1 MKLISLIPLFLFLL
15 STAHAHRPYIPTH
28 QVTVKKGDIHHGVQ
42 FPEGSIL
49 TLISSSGVV
58 ASATL
63 SRDFKMNGHLLK
75 QGSSLS
81 IWGNGALFEL
91 SPVSGQKI
99 GDLEFQAGEASL
111 RFTNNCALESASL
124 HADKEIH
131 GYRFGKNMTVEFHP
145 NGKLSRG
152 TLAEEQVKNG
162 LKLKP
167 HSEIRF
173 FPTEQIQA
181 AKLSGES
188 TVGNYKIKGDPNP
201 ANASDVEFY
210 PNGRLKAAILS
221 QNAVIDGYRC
231 DPGNIAFFE
240 SGKIKELTLGED
252 RVVKLHPYLDQ
263 SAVEKPARRG
273 DRINLSEDG
282 RVMGWS
288 SRR

>member
-1 MKLISLIPLFLFLL
+1 
-15 STAHAHRPYIPTH
+15 
-28 QVTVKKGDIHHGVQ
+28 VTVKKGDIHQGVQ
-42 FPEGSIL
+42 FPEGSTL
-49 TLISSSGVV
+49 TLISSSGAV

-75 QGSSLS
+75 EGISLS
-81 IWGNGALFEL
+81 VWGNGALFEL
-91 SPVSGQKI
+91 SPVSGQRI
-99 GDLEFQAGEASL
+99 GDIEFQAGEANL
-111 RFTNNCALESASL
+111 RFTAKGILENASL
-124 HADKEIH
+124 HTDKEIH
-131 GYRFGKNMTVEFHP
+131 GYRFAKNMTIDFHP

-152 TLAEEQVKNG
+152 TLAEEQIRNG
-162 LKLKP
+162 LKLKSN
-167 HSEIRF
+167 SEIRF

-188 TVGNYKIKGDPNP
+188 TVGTYKIKGDSNP
-201 ANASDVEFY
+201 ANSSDVEFY

-231 DPGNIAFFE
+231 GPGHIALFE

-252 RVVKLHPYLDQ
+252 RVIKLHPYIDQ
-263 SAVEKPARRG
+263 SVVEKSARAG

-288 SRR
+288 SSR